1 MTRPDGLPAKTDVV
15 VIGAGVIGLSVAFAL
30 RKEGRDVVVLDRG
43 RAGGGASHG
52 NCGTLTPS
60 HALPLAQPG
69 VISKALKWMIR
80 RDAPL
85 YVQPRFDPA
94 LWAWL
99 LKFAGRCNEASVRQV
114 GAAKARLLIDSRVRL
129 RDWIRNEQ
137 FACEFEER
145 GQLAVYRDDRT
156 FTAHQANAD
165 LLREFGIRI
174 EARSGAEARR
184 MSPGLRADVVAG
196 HFYPGDAEIR
206 PDRYVAELLAAAR
219 SLGVTVL
226 ENTAVDGFVQEQ
238 TRITGVR
245 VEAHEIGAKQ
255 VVLASGVLAPQ
266 LAGKLGIKLPI
277 QPGKGYSVTFTAPKR
292 APALPLVLRERA
304 VCVTPW
310 ASGFRLGSTMEF
322 SGLSERLNPIRIA
335 ALKRGAAEYLEEPC
349 GPVELEQWYGFRPM
363 TFDDL
368 PIIGPAPRHEGLW
381 LAAGHGMLGMS
392 LSAGSRYRIG
402 STDQSSPPSTPKMRS
417 RDMNMLQMSANRP
430 IAMTT

>member
-1 MTRPDGLPAKTDVV
+1 MIDPAPVMNRPDVLPAKTDVV

-30 RKEGRDVVVLDRG
+30 RKEGRDVLVLDRG

-60 HALPLAQPG
+60 HSLPLAQPG
-69 VISKALKWMIR
+69 VVGKALKWMIR

-99 LKFAGRCNEASVRQV
+99 LKFAGRCNEQTVRRV
-114 GAAKARLLIDSRVRL
+114 GAAKARLLIDSRARL
-129 RDWIRNEQ
+129 GDWIRAEQ

-145 GQLAVYRDDRT
+145 GQLAVYRDDLT
-156 FTAHQANAD
+156 FAAHRANAD

-174 EARSGAEARR
+174 ESFSGAEARR
-184 MSPGLRADVVAG
+184 MSPGLREDVVAA

-206 PDRYVAELLAAAR
+206 PDRYVAELLAGVRR
-219 SLGVTVL
+219 SGVDVFEDTS
-226 ENTAVDGFVQEQ
+226 VDGFVQEQ
-238 TRITGVR
+238 DRVVGIRIGQHDIR
-245 VEAHEIGAKQ
+245 ANQ

-277 QPGKGYSVTFTAPKR
+277 QPGKGYSMTFTAPKR

-322 SGLSERLNPIRIA
+322 SGFSERLNPIRIA

-363 TFDDL
+363 TYDDL
-368 PIIGPAPRHEGLW
+368 PIIGPAPRHSGLW

-392 LSAGSRYRIG
+392 LSAG
-402 STDQSSPPSTPKMRS
+402 TAVLLADQ
-417 RDMNMLQMSANRP
+417 MLGRKPEVDPEPYLPARFG
-430 IAMTT
+430 